1 MASNVLSLT
10 EKRLAKKG
18 VKITFFKALVKLQ
31 AIEDRFPNG
40 LEGFIERY
48 KSITPR
54 DGLIGITFKNAQE
67 LAQFVE
73 AMDELNIVQGQHLA
87 TANQLSGELVACEGI
102 QFVTVSRIPKV
113 DANRSFPVW
122 YACAD

>member
-31 AIEDRFPNG
+31 AIEDRYPEG
-40 LEGFIERY
+40 LEGFIECY

-54 DGLIGITFKNAQE
+54 DGLIGITFKSAME
-67 LAQFVE
+67 LSQFVE
-73 AMDELNIVQGQHLA
+73 AMDALNILAGQDLA
-87 TANQLSGELVACEGI
+87 TANQLSGELVPCDGI

-113 DANRSFPVW
+113 DTNHRFPVW